1 MTKGWYLQYIK
12 SFVLQTCKKK
22 RWTSTEMSDK
32 GKKSS
37 ALVLI
42 KEMHLIESYLCLSNW

>member
-1 MTKGWYLQYIK
+1 MIKGWYPQYIK

-22 RWTSTEMSDK
+22 WWTSTEMSNK

-42 KEMHLIESYLCLSNW
+42 KEMHLTERYFCLSNW